1 MTDAIVKAQATVQ
14 QMKRMLDGLEGI
26 VEVLPKNPQL
36 YAMTA
41 EAPLE
46 LLSRLRDELEQHLAE
61 IKFDSKSQSQLAP
74 VQQDSENP

>member
-1 MTDAIVKAQATVQ
+1 
-14 QMKRMLDGLEGI
+14 
-26 VEVLPKNPQL
+26 
-36 YAMTA
+36 MTA

-46 LLSRLRDELEQHLAE
+46 LLSRMRDELEQHLAE